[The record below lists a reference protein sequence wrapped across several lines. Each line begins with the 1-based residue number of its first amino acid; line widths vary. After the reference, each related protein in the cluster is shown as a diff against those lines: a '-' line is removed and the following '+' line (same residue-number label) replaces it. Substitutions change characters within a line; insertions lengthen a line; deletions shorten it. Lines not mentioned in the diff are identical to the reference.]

1 MDEVVA
7 HLTAVCQLLARGEAP
22 ASLAPQLAGAS
33 LHALPKPSGGV
44 RPIAVGESLRRLV
57 GKLLR
62 QAVKTDVRSGLWPLQ
77 IGVAA
82 LVALNVAYMSCE
94 IGHTATLATLT
105 KLSFDWIFGTHSTW
119 STGRLCF
126 ALCGRTSPV

>member
-22 ASLAPQLAGAS
+22 ASLAPQLVGAS